1 MPFDEGENR
10 GGGGNDN
17 TPDLTAVLFF
27 LHGAACDTAMH
38 NTYTG
43 REAFDAF
50 ARLIGRE
57 PDSLWTQIEAR
68 HG

>member
-10 GGGGNDN
+10 GGGGSGG
-17 TPDLTAVLFF
+17 TEDLTAVLFF
-27 LHGAACDTAMH
+27 LHGAASETTMH

-50 ARLIGRE
+50 ARLIGRDPE
-57 PDSLWTQIEAR
+57 GLWSRIEAR